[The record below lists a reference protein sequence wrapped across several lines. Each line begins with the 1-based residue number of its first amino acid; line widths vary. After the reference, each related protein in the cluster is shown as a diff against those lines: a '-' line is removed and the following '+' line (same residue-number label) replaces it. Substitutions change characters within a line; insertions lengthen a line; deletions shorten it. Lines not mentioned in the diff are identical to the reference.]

1 VWYAQIRE
9 INYMFGML
17 LRKTEGSFVH
27 IVGKIN
33 HYKETVFEDT
43 YQSEALILDYL
54 PNLKL
59 CKVNK

>member
-1 VWYAQIRE
+1 
-9 INYMFGML
+9 MFGML